1 VLAFLRAIKSQL
13 SETTLE
19 FPELANVGLVM
30 KSWPAEEEILEGE
43 EETLE
48 DWVVILEVVETLL
61 DLEVDLLLMEALVA
75 VEVDLLQVIYHSTL
89 RYRFAICIRTKKI

>member
-1 VLAFLRAIKSQL
+1 
-13 SETTLE
+13 
-19 FPELANVGLVM
+19 
-30 KSWPAEEEILEGE
+30 LEGE

-75 VEVDLLQVIYHSTL
+75 VEGDLLQVIYFEISFRNMHKNQNYS
-89 RYRFAICIRTKKI
+89 AILFFLFEY